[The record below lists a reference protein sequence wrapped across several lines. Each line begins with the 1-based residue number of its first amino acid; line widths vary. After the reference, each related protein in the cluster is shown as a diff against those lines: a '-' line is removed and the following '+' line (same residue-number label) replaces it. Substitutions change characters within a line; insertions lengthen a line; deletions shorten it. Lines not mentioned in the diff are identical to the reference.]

1 MTDRVP
7 SDLATCS
14 ECGSKYSVGETLETS
29 SMYFSPPYDYERGS
43 SNHCL
48 ACWLGVGPR
57 DFPSCYEGNEGM
69 TERAGSTRPA
79 V

>member
-1 MTDRVP
+1 MMDRTP
-7 SDLATCS
+7 SVLATCS

-29 SMYFSPPYDYERGS
+29 AMYFPPPYDYERGS

-57 DFPSCYEGNEGM
+57 DFPS
-69 TERAGSTRPA
+69 SHPSPA
-79 V
+79 ARTPVD

>member
-1 MTDRVP
+1 MVDRVP

-14 ECGSKYSVGETLETS
+14 ECESKYSVGETLETNS
-29 SMYFSPPYDYERGS
+29 TYFPPPYDYESGS
-43 SNHCL
+43 SSHCL

-57 DFPSCYEGNEGM
+57 DFPSSYEGNEEV
-69 TERAGSTRPA
+69 TERAGSTRHA